1 VLKDLYQDP
10 QELTSFLD
18 VSDKDM
24 RERFKAHKD
33 EHDEEDVSPFEQYEA
48 AAAEELPLYRGERAK
63 SKRSTCGKCEELI
76 AKGALRFGSLD
87 AESGT

>member
-10 QELTSFLD
+10 QEISSFLEVTD
-18 VSDKDM
+18 TDM
-24 RERFKAHKD
+24 RARFNAHKD
-33 EHDEEDVSPFEQYEA
+33 QHEEEGVSPFEEYEA

-63 SKRSTCGKCEELI
+63 SQRSTCGKCEQLI
-76 AKGALRFGSLD
+76 AKGAVRFGSLD